1 VIAGCYSSFLWGRR
15 VGLAT
20 IFGPISYWEHCS
32 ALGHHPVV
40 AMDCGRELPSKDF
53 PIVFLVPRASY
64 FCWRQS
70 GGAWGRGWRSP
81 ARDSIAGL
89 CVAGIGWWK
98 VEHRVAVVDL
108 CANGPDQSR
117 VYLFDWGKSGRSG
130 RIWRSGS
137 FARAGRGSPIWRP
150 T

>member
-1 VIAGCYSSFLWGRR
+1 VIAGCYSSFSWGRR

-20 IFGPISYWEHCS
+20 IFGPISYWEHFS
-32 ALGHHPVV
+32 TVGHHPTV
-40 AMDCGRELPSKDF
+40 AKDCGCELSGKDF

-64 FCWRQS
+64 FCWRRS
-70 GGAWGRGWRSP
+70 GGSLGAWLALP
-81 ARDSIAGL
+81 ARGSIANL

-98 VEHRVAVVDL
+98 VEDRVAVVDL
-108 CANGPDQSR
+108 CANGLDQPR

-137 FARAGRGSPIWRP
+137 FARAGCGSPIWWP